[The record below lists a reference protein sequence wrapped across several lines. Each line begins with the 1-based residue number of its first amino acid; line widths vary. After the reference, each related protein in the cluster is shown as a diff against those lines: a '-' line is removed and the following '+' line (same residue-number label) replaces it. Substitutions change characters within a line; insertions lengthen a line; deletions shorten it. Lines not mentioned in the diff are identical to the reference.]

1 MRSPRLRQL
10 LHRTGWEFWLP
21 LAVTAICFWVIGNFV
36 AAQVLSRPYKSVNK
50 LQADSQLNV
59 RLTVTILSM
68 HASIDRSEGITQVS
82 VKTTDP
88 NLRKLEYE
96 FPATQAQQIEQEL
109 SAELEIPV
117 DRVRQLISYRI
128 KD

>member
-1 MRSPRLRQL
+1 MHSPRFRQL

-21 LAVTAICFWVIGNFV
+21 LALTAVCFWVVGNFV

-59 RLTVTILSM
+59 RLTVTVLSM
-68 HASIDRSEGITQVS
+68 NASIDRSKGITQVF

-96 FPATQAQQIEQEL
+96 FPAIQAQQIEQDL
-109 SAELEIPV
+109 AQELEIPV
-117 DRVRQLISYRI
+117 DMVRKLISYRI